1 MAYNQAIYNNT
12 PQCTSVAVDTGTG
25 DIYTLSR
32 NGGIYLNQ
40 SSTPFFSFF
49 NVGLVGTPQSMIF
62 ALVASGPCLF
72 ITVQNGPSSGYL
84 LRYNLGTNSNAT
96 SATKNLSTPTGIAI
110 GGLPG
115 NEVLYVSMFGTSQVQ
130 RFSSTD
136 LEAIYPTFITS
147 GLDGPQG
154 IVIYNNDLYISSYND
169 NKVYRYNLLGQKDN
183 TFTSLNTPSPT
194 GITVQLNSQSDPYI
208 IVAGGGLPL
217 GFGCFEYDLNNPS
230 TLIPFSNTPSPYGI
244 LFYNN
249 IFYVAST
256 TGGAGGGATYSYSYN
271 IACFEKNTKILCLKD
286 NEEVYVTISEL
297 KKGDLIKTY
306 KHGLKKLELIG
317 SGAFMNDVS
326 DPLKSMYK
334 HKDKVDGFD
343 NLVVTGGHSI
353 LVDHLLEEEE
363 LKQQKIHFNFKIE
376 DKQMSLSAFSKDFEQ
391 ITTNEEFTYYHIVLE
406 NEDENG
412 KYGIWANGGI
422 LTETCQRTHFFNV
435 FKI

>member
-12 PQCTSVAVDTGTG
+12 PQCTAVAVDTVTG
-25 DIYTLSR
+25 NIYTLSR
-32 NGGIYLNQ
+32 NGGIYRNAD
-40 SSTPFFSFF
+40 SGVFFDFAANNLS
-49 NVGLVGTPQSMIF
+49 GSPQSMIF

-72 ITVQNGPSSGYL
+72 ITVQNGLFSGYL
-84 LRYNLGTNSNAT
+84 LRCNVNNNSFIT
-96 SATKNLSTPTGIAI
+96 SAIQNLSMPTGIAI
-110 GGLPG
+110 GGITLQ
-115 NEVLYVSMFGTSQVQ
+115 LYVSMFGTSQVQ
-130 RFSSTD
+130 TFSVNTLGLIDS
-136 LEAIYPTFITS
+136 TFITS
-147 GLDGPQG
+147 GLNGPRG
-154 IVIYNNDLYISSYND
+154 IVFYNNDLYISSYND
-169 NKVYRYNLLGQKDN
+169 NQVYRYNLLGQKDN
-183 TFTSLNTPSPT
+183 TFTSLNAPFPT
-194 GITVQLNSQSDPYI
+194 GITIQLNSQLEPYI
-208 IVAGGGLPL
+208 IVAGGSVGTG
-217 GFGCFEYDLNNPS
+217 GFGCFEYALSNPS

-286 NEEVYVTISEL
+286 NEEVYITISEL

-317 SGAFMNDVS
+317 SGAFMNDVLN
-326 DPLKSMYK
+326 PLKSMYK

-363 LKQQKIHFNFKIE
+363 LKQQKIHFNSKIE